1 MKSSVSALALLYLG
15 VPQFSVA
22 HPTGTENLNRTEDD
36 SKPQKHEN
44 DVFTSFPQPA
54 GDLCNGQLKDVI
66 VEFIPTGPG
75 AFRIDNVPPACMTL
89 ATIFLDDPD
98 SPDPV
103 PLGKDNSIIL
113 FLASVTNIRST
124 GSASL
129 GFSGISDDE
138 LQRLQAILDAHTQH

>member
-1 MKSSVSALALLYLG
+1 MKSSVSALALLLLG
-15 VPQFSVA
+15 APQFSLA

-36 SKPQKHEN
+36 SKPQKHGY

-54 GDLCNGQLKDVI
+54 GDLCNGQLKDVT

-89 ATIFLDDPD
+89 ATIFLDGPD

-103 PLGKDNSIIL
+103 PLG
-113 FLASVTNIRST
+113 ST
-124 GSASL
+124 SL
-129 GFSGISDDE
+129 GFSSISDDE
-138 LQRLQAILDAHTQH
+138 PQRLQAILDAPYLTLA